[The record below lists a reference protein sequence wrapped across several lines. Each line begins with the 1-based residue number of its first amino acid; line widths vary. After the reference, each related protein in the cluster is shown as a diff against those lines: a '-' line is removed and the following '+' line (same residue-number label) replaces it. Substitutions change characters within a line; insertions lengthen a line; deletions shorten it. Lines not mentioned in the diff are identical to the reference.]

1 MSWERAFSDDL
12 PQILDGHFALMHQ
25 AGNDRSHVFSPLSG
39 CCSFPPEEYH
49 STVPAVCLAF
59 FLALLP
65 FE

>member
-1 MSWERAFSDDL
+1 MTAVMFLAPFRGAVHS
-12 PQILDGHFALMHQ
+12 
-25 AGNDRSHVFSPLSG
+25 
-39 CCSFPPEEYH
+39 PPEEYH